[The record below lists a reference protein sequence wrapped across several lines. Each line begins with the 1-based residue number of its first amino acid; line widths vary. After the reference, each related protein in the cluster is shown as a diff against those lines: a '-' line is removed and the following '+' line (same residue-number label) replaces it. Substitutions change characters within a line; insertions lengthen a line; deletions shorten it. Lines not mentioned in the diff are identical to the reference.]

1 VNLVAD
7 GNVERIIVPMAAASR
22 AGGQRGARR
31 HTGTLKDLS
40 MDSAEQF
47 AVVQRLLEWRHKVVR
62 LYRVRLQGSG
72 RGGKVQLAQGRSE
85 WADDS
90 D

>member
-1 VNLVAD
+1 
-7 GNVERIIVPMAAASR
+7 
-22 AGGQRGARR
+22 
-31 HTGTLKDLS
+31 